1 MTKVVDLADYKNRA
15 GQAPESQRPA
25 GGTPPKPPRRR
36 LRLRLPKGLLLTALG
51 IVGIY
56 LLLHSQLFSVKTIDV
71 NGNSIVPDE
80 KIVELSEIVAGER
93 LYAVNIKDSAK
104 KIGYY
109 PYVESVTV
117 KRRLPNR
124 IVIDIVER
132 KPVGA
137 VVTTNGYIQVSADGR
152 LLSIAP
158 TIGKYNLP
166 VISGVQLSEI
176 PSPGNII
183 QNDNLT
189 KALQIIS
196 ESDQE
201 LLNNLAELNV
211 GQADQVMACTN
222 EGIEIRLG
230 DVDDIEIRLLD
241 LNDILKDIVKQKIR
255 AEDIEYI
262 DMRYLDAP
270 VIKLKEAAPK
280 K

>member
-1 MTKVVDLADYKNRA
+1 MTKVVDLADYKSKV
-15 GQAPESQRPA
+15 GQAPEQQRA
-25 GGTPPKPPRRR
+25 VGTKPPKPPKKRRHR
-36 LRLRLPKGLLLTALG
+36 LRKGLLFTVVCVL
-51 IVGIY
+51 GIY
-56 LLLHSQLFSVKTIDV
+56 LLLHSQLFCVKTIEV
-71 NGNSIVPDE
+71 TGNSIVSSE
-80 KIVELSEIVAGER
+80 KIIELSEISAGER

-109 PYVESVTV
+109 PYVEAVEV
-117 KRRLPNR
+117 KRKLPDR
-124 IVIDIVER
+124 ILIEIVER

-137 VVTTNGYIQVSADGR
+137 VVTTSGYIQVSMDGR

-158 TIGKYNLP
+158 TIGQYNLP
-166 VISGVQLSEI
+166 VISGVQISEV
-176 PSPGNII
+176 PTPGNII

-196 ESDQE
+196 ECDQD

-211 GQADQVMACTN
+211 GQADSIMACTN

-230 DVDDIEIRLLD
+230 DVDDIEIRLMD
-241 LNDILKDIVKQKIR
+241 LNDILKDIVMQKIR

-270 VIKLKEAAPK
+270 VIKLKEVAPK
-280 K
+280 N

>member
-1 MTKVVDLADYKNRA
+1 MTKVVDLADYKSRA
-15 GQAPESQRPA
+15 GQAPEELRKGFFLTI
-25 GGTPPKPPRRR
+25 GGI
-36 LRLRLPKGLLLTALG
+36 LGL
-51 IVGIY
+51 Y
-56 LLLHSQLFSVKTIDV
+56 LLLHSQLFSVKTIV
-71 NGNSIVPDE
+71 VTGNSIVPNE
-80 KIVELSEIVAGER
+80 KIVELSEISAGER
-93 LYAVNIKDSAK
+93 LYAVNIKDSEK

-109 PYVESVTV
+109 PYVEAVTI
-117 KRRLPNR
+117 KRKLPDR
-124 IVIDIVER
+124 IQIDIVER

-152 LLSIAP
+152 LLSIAQ

-176 PSPGNII
+176 PAPGNII

-211 GQADQVMACTN
+211 GQADSIMACTN

-230 DVDDIEIRLLD
+230 DVDDIEVRLLD

>member
-15 GQAPESQRPA
+15 GQAPEEQRPA

-71 NGNSIVPDE
+71 TGNSIVPDE
-80 KIVELSEIVAGER
+80 KIVELSEIAAGER

-117 KRRLPNR
+117 KRRLPDR

-152 LLSIAP
+152 LLSISP

-176 PSPGNII
+176 PAPGNII

-201 LLNNLAELNV
+201 LLNNLAKLNG

>member
-1 MTKVVDLADYKNRA
+1 M
-15 GQAPESQRPA
+15 
-25 GGTPPKPPRRR
+25 
-36 LRLRLPKGLLLTALG
+36 
-51 IVGIY
+51 
-56 LLLHSQLFSVKTIDV
+56 
-71 NGNSIVPDE
+71 
-80 KIVELSEIVAGER
+80 
-93 LYAVNIKDSAK
+93 
-104 KIGYY
+104 
-109 PYVESVTV
+109 TV
-117 KRRLPNR
+117 KRRLPDR

-152 LLSIAP
+152 LLSISP

-176 PSPGNII
+176 PAPGNII

>member
-15 GQAPESQRPA
+15 GQAPEEQRPA

-71 NGNSIVPDE
+71 TGNSIVPDE
-80 KIVELSEIVAGER
+80 KIVELSEIAAGER

-117 KRRLPNR
+117 KRRLPDR

-152 LLSIAP
+152 LLSISP

-176 PSPGNII
+176 PAPGNII